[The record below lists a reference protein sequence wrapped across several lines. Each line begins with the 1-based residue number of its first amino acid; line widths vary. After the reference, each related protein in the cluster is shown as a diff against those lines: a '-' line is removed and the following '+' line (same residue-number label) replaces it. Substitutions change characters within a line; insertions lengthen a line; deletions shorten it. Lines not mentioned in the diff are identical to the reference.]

1 MKSLHRHYTASLLLL
16 SLSDGERSGTNISL
30 CDSISLNSL
39 DFPGEKVG
47 TSGSLRPEN
56 VHINEKY
63 IYNICQCLLIL
74 QFKPIKKQHY
84 TCSQMHKVNINLEK
98 LVKMVTNYIILIKII
113 PLVMSVRRRGMILI
127 RLKLYVHRNTKRDL
141 QIWYLHI
148 NGG

>member
-1 MKSLHRHYTASLLLL
+1 MKSLHRYYTASLLLL

-30 CDSISLNSL
+30 FDSISLNSL

-47 TSGSLRPEN
+47 TSGSLRPES

-63 IYNICQCLLIL
+63 IYNICQCPLIL

-84 TCSQMHKVNINLEK
+84 TCIQIHKVNLNLEK
-98 LVKMVTNYIILIKII
+98 LVKMVTNYIILIKIS
-113 PLVMSVRRRGMILI
+113 PFVMRRRGMILI

-141 QIWYLHI
+141 QIWHLHI